1 MKTIV
6 ITGATSG
13 IGLEVLKASLK
24 KGFKVI
30 GIGRAQ
36 KRIDDVMQEL
46 SEYVSK
52 EQLVFFKADL
62 MEPSEVNRVGLEIK
76 NYLQK
81 NSNGLLY
88 SLVNNAG
95 CVRNWYSTNSQG
107 YEQQFALNHLAGFY
121 LTHFLLDCIIK
132 AKGKILFTSSKSHR
146 NTKIHWKDIMFEKH
160 YHPLLV
166 YKQSKLANMLFAYEL
181 NNRYKAY
188 GIKAYGIDPGL
199 VNTNIGLKNT
209 GGLVQ
214 FVWNIRKRF
223 GISPEIPAKTYLY
236 LLEEMPIPMDLYYH
250 NSKSIGYSDQVN
262 FKNSFRLFVL
272 SEQLCNIKFGDHK

>member
-13 IGLEVLKASLK
+13 IGLSVLKQSLK

-30 GIGRAQ
+30 GIGRDQ
-36 KRIDDVMQEL
+36 NKIDIVTNEL

-52 EQLVFFKADL
+52 EYLIFLKADL
-62 MEPSEVNRVGLEIK
+62 MELTEVKRVGLEIK
-76 NYLQK
+76 KYLQEI
-81 NSNGLLY
+81 NSGLLDA
-88 SLVNNAG
+88 LINNAG

-132 AKGKILFTSSKSHR
+132 AKGKILITSSKSHM
-146 NTKIHWKDIMFEKH
+146 NTKIRWNDIMFEKH

-181 NNRYKAY
+181 NNRYKAL

-209 GGLVQ
+209 GGLVK

-223 GISPEIPAKTYLY
+223 GLSPEVPAKTYLY
-236 LLEEMPIPMDLYYH
+236 LLEEMPAPIDLYYH
-250 NSKSIGYSDQVN
+250 NSKPAYYSSEVN
-262 FKNSFRLFVL
+262 FKNSFRFFVL
-272 SEQLCNIKFGDHK
+272 SEQLCNIKFGDFS